1 MSASKDHQACVLVDT
16 NVIIESYRIGCWPAL
31 AGGFRIETV
40 EECVTKTQ
48 TGIQRRRPEETI
60 DREQLRASLAA
71 EHQASDKELAD
82 LAIRIPGIALDQGE
96 ESLWAHALTRND
108 VWVLCSPDKASL
120 RCGVRIGVREQL
132 VSLEELLLWVGHR
145 PNAPLKRQ
153 YTKRWYGGVIS
164 RVVVEEG
171 DY

>member
-1 MSASKDHQACVLVDT
+1 MLVDT
-16 NVIIESYRIGCWPAL
+16 NVIIESHRIGCWPAL
-31 AGGFRIETV
+31 AGSLRIETV
-40 EECVTKTQ
+40 EECVTETQ
-48 TGIQRRRPEETI
+48 TGFQRRRPEETI
-60 DREQLRASLAA
+60 DREQLKASLAA

-108 VWVLCSPDKASL
+108 VWVLCSPDRASL

-132 VSLEELLLWVGHR
+132 VSLEELLRCVGHR
-145 PNAPLKRQ
+145 PRIPIKRQ
-153 YTKRWYGGVIS
+153 YTKQWQDGVIS
-164 RVVVEEG
+164 RFVVEES